1 VAKFSIVKG
10 TTSKL
15 LKIFIQDSSA
25 TTGIGLSG
33 LTNAS
38 GGLIG
43 YYIREGDSSATAIS
57 IVSATVG
64 TFTSGGFKEVDATHM
79 KGVYEIGIPN
89 AAIAS
94 GANSVLIMYSGA
106 TNMAPVPLEIELTAT
121 DNQDSTR
128 GGMSALPNGPMAVK
142 KNAALSKFMF
152 LMLDSTDH
160 VTPKTGL
167 TVTATRSIDAAAFA
181 SCANSVT
188 ELANGIYYIDLAN
201 TDLNGT
207 VITFKFTATG
217 ADARYVTVVTQA

>member
-1 VAKFSIVKG
+1 MAKLAILKG

-15 LKIFIQDSSA
+15 LKIFVQDSSL
-25 TTGIGLSG
+25 TTGAG
-33 LTNAS
+33 LTGLTSGS
-38 GGLIG
+38 GGLIA

-57 IVSATVG
+57 LTSATLG
-64 TFTSGGFKEVDATHM
+64 TFTSSGFVEVDSSHM
-79 KGVYEIGIPN
+79 PGVYELGIPN

-94 GANSVLIMYSGA
+94 GAKSVLVMLSGA
-106 TNMAPVPLEIELTAT
+106 THMVPVLLEIELTAT

-128 GGMSALPNGPMAVK
+128 GGMSALPNGSMAVK

-188 ELANGIYYIDLAN
+188 ELANGIYYIDLAD

-207 VITFKFTATG
+207 VITLKFTATG

>member
-1 VAKFSIVKG
+1 MAKLAILKG

-15 LKIFIQDSSA
+15 LKIFVQDSSA

-38 GGLIG
+38 GSLIG

-64 TFTSGGFKEVDATHM
+64 TFTSGGFKEVDASHM
-79 KGVYEIGIPN
+79 KGVYEIGIPD

-94 GANSVLIMYSGA
+94 GAKSVLVMLSGA
-106 TNMAPVPLEIELTAT
+106 TNMAPVLLEIELTAT

-128 GGMSALPNGPMAVK
+128 GGMSALPNGSMAVK
-142 KNAALSKFMF
+142 KNAALAKFMF

-167 TVTATRSIDAAAFA
+167 TVTAERSIDAGSFA

-207 VITFKFTATG
+207 VITFEFTATG